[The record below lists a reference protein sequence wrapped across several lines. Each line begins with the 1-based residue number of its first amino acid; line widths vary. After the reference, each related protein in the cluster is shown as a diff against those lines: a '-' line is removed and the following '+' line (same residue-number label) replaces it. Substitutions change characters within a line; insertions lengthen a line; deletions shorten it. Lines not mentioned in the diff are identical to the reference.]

1 MYLEVQTL
9 HCTNL
14 CFLAGGGVEGNDCF
28 LPNMPLA
35 DQGGVVGGVARH
47 RSVIC
52 WKGGPAVVS
61 PAMPGDGGGSED
73 AAELRDRGNR
83 STDAQIREPL
93 LYLLELRDEAAE
105 SALVLWLPEEE
116 AA

>member
-1 MYLEVQTL
+1 M
-9 HCTNL
+9 
-14 CFLAGGGVEGNDCF
+14 
-28 LPNMPLA
+28 PNMPLA
-35 DQGGVVGGVARH
+35 DHGGVVGGVARH

-73 AAELRDRGNR
+73 AAELWNRGNR
-83 STDAQIREPL
+83 LTDALVSSDL
-93 LYLLELRDEAAE
+93 LPCLLELRDEAAE